1 MRRQNLSLN
10 LSFGI
15 KFLQTLI
22 IRWCGIKLD
31 PDPSSKGLNLY
42 ILLDKVYVIYYQELT
57 TTAFL
62 HRFNE
67 EMIETLFGYNNST
80 EKAKVE
86 RKRDTTSDPAGQYVQ
101 LLDPKK
107 SQNLSILLRAL
118 NVTVE
123 EVCDALTEGSVTH
136 GYLYIYNFVAS
147 VIWDGSLCGGLLA
160 LVLLLIQN

>member
-1 MRRQNLSLN
+1 MRSQNLSLN
-10 LSFGI
+10 PSFGI
-15 KFLQTLI
+15 KCLQTLI
-22 IRWCGIKLD
+22 IQWCGIKLD
-31 PDPSSKGLNLY
+31 LDPSSKELNLY
-42 ILLDKVYVIYYQELT
+42 ILLNKVYVIYYQELT
-57 TTAFL
+57 TAFV

-80 EKAKVE
+80 EKVKVE

-123 EVCDALTEGSVTH
+123 EVCHALTEGSVTH
-136 GYLYIYNFVAS
+136 GYLFIYYFFAS
-147 VIWDGSLCGGLLA
+147 VL
-160 LVLLLIQN
+160 